1 MSQNISRSQTRLAVD
16 DGKPI
21 VIDVETAQDEVYDAL
36 ANERRRTVLCVL
48 MRESVPIGLETIA
61 RKVTAQELPE
71 GARAET
77 TELLERVRVS
87 LYHTHLPKLADLDL
101 LEFDTERMTVESVAD
116 PISSAN
122 I

>member
-77 TELLERVRVS
+77 TELLERIRVS

-116 PISSAN
+116 PISSTN
-122 I
+122 V

>member
-36 ANERRRTVLCVL
+36 ANERRRAVVCVL
-48 MRESVPIGLETIA
+48 MRESAPIDLQTLA
-61 RKVTAQELPE
+61 RRVTTQELPD
-71 GARAET
+71 ASPET
-77 TELLERVRVS
+77 TELTRRVRVS

-101 LEFDTERMTVESVAD
+101 LEFDTEKMTVESVAD